1 MVGWHHRLNGHKF
14 EQTPGNGEGQG
25 SLAGCSPWDR
35 KVRHDRA
42 TEQQQIHY
50 RAFAKFAGYLPPH
63 RGCPD
68 KQGLASGKAPSSLQ
82 GSDPLQCPQAGPP
95 SCHAIMVHVVFS
107 SQKGLVLFLPFPYPM
122 HESEK
127 WKWKV
132 KVKSLSP
139 VGLLVTPWTAA
150 HQAPP
155 SMGFSRQEFWSGV
168 PIASFSHITEHDV

>member
-95 SCHAIMVHVVFS
+95 SHPASLWGDLEWQRVSAFQDNEAKPTQWALVVVLIEGPFS
-107 SQKGLVLFLPFPYPM
+107 LGPGP
-122 HESEK
+122 
-127 WKWKV
+127 
-132 KVKSLSP
+132 
-139 VGLLVTPWTAA
+139 
-150 HQAPP
+150 
-155 SMGFSRQEFWSGV
+155 RQWNILRVSCSV
-168 PIASFSHITEHDV
+168 D

>member
-25 SLAGCSPWDR
+25 SLACCSPWDLR
-35 KVRHDRA
+35 VRHDRA

-82 GSDPLQCPQAGPP
+82 GSDPLQCPRQAPHPILLLYGETRNGRGSLPFKTMKQNPP
-95 SCHAIMVHVVFS
+95 S
-107 SQKGLVLFLPFPYPM
+107 G
-122 HESEK
+122 
-127 WKWKV
+127 
-132 KVKSLSP
+132 
-139 VGLLVTPWTAA
+139 
-150 HQAPP
+150 
-155 SMGFSRQEFWSGV
+155 R
-168 PIASFSHITEHDV
+168 